1 MLLPFSNIEF
11 ISSGPADT
19 LTFSIYG
26 ASCSSF
32 SVHPNTGTVSVTQAL
47 DYEQDSQ
54 IILTVQ
60 VSDGRGG
67 LATTSLTVNVND
79 LNDAPVF
86 RGTPYNTMACEN
98 LPDSTS
104 VLQITA
110 TDQDSNDTLI
120 YALSGTNSSHFQI
133 SSSTGLIL
141 TAQELDYEVLSF
153 YSLTVSVSDG
163 STTVSQPLT
172 ITITDA
178 NDSPAFLDAPY
189 SVQVNEN
196 DISGL
201 DFSVNASDPD
211 NDTLHF
217 TLSGSRSSHFT
228 IHSLTGLV
236 TLTQALNF
244 EDAALYV
251 LTVTVSDGEGSVN
264 VTTLTVE
271 VIDQNDTPTFSKT
284 PFSAA
289 IDENIDIGTQ
299 VVLASALDEDENS
312 TPTYALSGANSSD
325 FAISNTGIIYTAGEI
340 NFESCSSYSLT
351 ISVSDGTTTVTTPLT
366 ITVNDMN
373 DPPVFSSAS
382 YSLTVNEGITSSVS
396 ILQVSA
402 GDQDNDTIVYSFVG
416 ITSSDFTVNSAN
428 GVVSTAV
435 VLDHEKTPS
444 YVLTAQADDGNGG
457 KTLSSVTVTL
467 TDLNDEAPT
476 FNSASYNGHVTENV
490 VFGSSVMTVTASDGD
505 AADSSLAYSLSGTNS
520 SHFTVTGSGLI
531 QTGSDI
537 DYESVQGYSLT
548 LTATDSANS
557 TGTTTIIITVINEID
572 NDPVFN
578 SASFNASVAEDASP
592 CTSVVRITASD
603 ADLGDVIT
611 YALSGKLIMIIC
623 VSIYSA

>member
-1 MLLPFSNIEF
+1 MLFPFFNIDF
-11 ISSGPADT
+11 LSLGPADT

-26 ASCSSF
+26 AGCSSF
-32 SVHPNTGTVSVTQAL
+32 SVHSNTGVVSLAQAL

-67 LATTSLTVNVND
+67 LATTTLTVNVND

-86 RGTPYNTMACEN
+86 RGTPYNTIVCEN

-110 TDQDSNDTLI
+110 TDQDSNDTVT
-120 YALSGTNSSHFQI
+120 YALSGTNSSHFEI

-178 NDSPAFLDAPY
+178 NDSPSFLDAPY

-196 DISGL
+196 DISVL

-236 TLTQALNF
+236 TLTQSLNF
-244 EDAALYV
+244 EDAAIYV
-251 LTVTVSDGEGSVN
+251 LTVTISDGEGGVN

-271 VIDQNDTPTFSKT
+271 VIDQNDSPSFSNT

-312 TPTYALSGANSSD
+312 TLTYALAGANSSD
-325 FAISNTGIIYTAGEI
+325 FAVSITGIISTAGEI
-340 NFESCSSYSLT
+340 NFESCSLYSLT

-366 ITVNDMN
+366 VTVNDMN
-373 DPPVFSSAS
+373 DPPMFSNAS
-382 YSLTVNEGITSSVS
+382 YSLTVNEGVSSSVS

-402 GDQDNDTIVYSFVG
+402 SDQDNDAIVYSFVG
-416 ITSSDFTVNSAN
+416 VTSSDFTVNSAN

-435 VLDHEKTPS
+435 VLDYEKTPS
-444 YVLTAQADDGNGG
+444 YALTVQADDGNGG
-457 KTLSSVTVTL
+457 KTLSSITVTI
-467 TDLNDEAPT
+467 TDLNDEVPT

-490 VFGSSVMTVTASDGD
+490 VIGSSVMTLTASDGD
-505 AADSSLAYSLSGTNS
+505 ATDSSLAYSLSGTNS

-537 DYESVQGYSLT
+537 DYESVQLYSLT
-548 LTATDSANS
+548 LTATDSANN
-557 TGTTTIIITVINEID
+557 TGTTSITITVINEID
-572 NDPVFN
+572 NDPVFS
-578 SASFNASVAEDASP
+578 SASFSASVAEDASP
-592 CTSVVRITASD
+592 GTSVVRITASD
-603 ADLGDVIT
+603 TDLGDVIT
-611 YALSGKLIMIIC
+611 YALSGELTKT
-623 VSIYSA
+623 

>member
-1 MLLPFSNIEF
+1 MLFPFFNIDF
-11 ISSGPADT
+11 LSLGPADT

-26 ASCSSF
+26 AGCSSF
-32 SVHPNTGTVSVTQAL
+32 SVHSNTGVVSLTQAL

-67 LATTSLTVNVND
+67 LATTTLTVNVND
-79 LNDAPVF
+79 LNDVPVF
-86 RGTPYNTMACEN
+86 QGLPYNTIACEN

-110 TDQDSNDTLI
+110 TDQDSNDTLT

-178 NDSPAFLDAPY
+178 NDSPSFLDAPY

-196 DISGL
+196 DISVL

-236 TLTQALNF
+236 TLTQSLNF
-244 EDAALYV
+244 EDAAIYV
-251 LTVTVSDGEGSVN
+251 LTVTVSDGAGGVN

-271 VIDQNDTPTFSKT
+271 VIDQNDSPSFSNT

-299 VVLASALDEDENS
+299 VVLASALDEDGNS
-312 TPTYALSGANSSD
+312 TLTYALAGANSSD
-325 FAISNTGIIYTAGEI
+325 FAISITGIISTAGEI

-366 ITVNDMN
+366 VTVNDMN
-373 DPPVFSSAS
+373 DPPMFSNAS
-382 YSLTVNEGITSSVS
+382 YSLTVNEGVSSSVS

-402 GDQDNDTIVYSFVG
+402 SDQDNDTIVYSFVG

-435 VLDHEKTPS
+435 VLDYEKTPS
-444 YVLTAQADDGNGG
+444 YALTVQADDGNGG
-457 KTLSSVTVTL
+457 KTLSSITVTI
-467 TDLNDEAPT
+467 TDLNDEVPT

-490 VFGSSVMTVTASDGD
+490 VIGSSVMTLTASDGD
-505 AADSSLAYSLSGTNS
+505 ATDSSLAYSLSGTNS

-537 DYESVQGYSLT
+537 DYESVQLYSLT
-548 LTATDSANS
+548 LTATDSANN
-557 TGTTTIIITVINEID
+557 TGTTSITITVINEID
-572 NDPVFN
+572 NDPVFS
-578 SASFNASVAEDASP
+578 SASFSASVAEDASP
-592 CTSVVRITASD
+592 GTSVVRITASD
-603 ADLGDVIT
+603 TDLGDVIT
-611 YALSGKLIMIIC
+611 YALSGELTKT
-623 VSIYSA
+623 

>member
-1 MLLPFSNIEF
+1 M
-11 ISSGPADT
+11 
-19 LTFSIYG
+19 
-26 ASCSSF
+26 
-32 SVHPNTGTVSVTQAL
+32 
-47 DYEQDSQ
+47 
-54 IILTVQ
+54 
-60 VSDGRGG
+60 
-67 LATTSLTVNVND
+67 ND

-86 RGTPYNTMACEN
+86 QGTPYSTFVCEN

-110 TDQDSNDTLI
+110 TDQDSNETLT

-141 TAQELDYEVLSF
+141 TAQELDFEVLNY

-178 NDSPAFLDAPY
+178 NDSPTFVDAPY

-196 DISGL
+196 DISAL
-201 DFSVNASDPD
+201 VFKVNATDPD

-236 TLTQALNF
+236 TLTQTLNF
-244 EDAALYV
+244 EDAAIYV
-251 LTVTVSDGEGSVN
+251 LTLTVSDGEGGVN

-271 VIDQNDTPTFSKT
+271 IIDQNDSPSFANT
-284 PFSAA
+284 PFSVA

-299 VVLASALDEDENS
+299 VILASATDEDENS
-312 TPTYALSGANSSD
+312 TLTYALSGTNSSY
-325 FAISNTGIIYTAGEI
+325 FAISITGIISTASEI

-351 ISVSDGTTTVTTPLT
+351 ISVSDGTATVTTPLT
-366 ITVNDMN
+366 VTVNDIN
-373 DPPVFSSAS
+373 DPPVFSNAS
-382 YSLTVNEGITSSVS
+382 CSLTVNEGILSSVS

-402 GDQDNDTIVYSFVG
+402 SDQDGDAITYSFVG

-428 GVVSTAV
+428 GVISTAA
-435 VLDHEKTPS
+435 VLDYEKTPS
-444 YVLTAQADDGNGG
+444 YALTVQADDGNGG
-457 KTLSSVTVTL
+457 KTLSSITVIL
-467 TDLNDEAPT
+467 TDLNDEAPA

-490 VFGSSVMTVTASDGD
+490 VIGSSVMTVTASDGD

-520 SHFTVTGSGLI
+520 SHFTVTSSGLV
-531 QTGSDI
+531 QTGSNI
-537 DYESVQGYSLT
+537 DYEAVQGYSLT
-548 LTATDSANS
+548 LTATDSANN
-557 TGTTTIIITVINEID
+557 TGTTTIIITVVNDID
-572 NDPVFN
+572 NDPVFS
-578 SASFNASVAEDASP
+578 SASFSASVSEDVSP
-592 CTSVVRITASD
+592 GTSVVRITASD

-611 YALSGKLIMIIC
+611 YALSGE
-623 VSIYSA
+623 

>member
-1 MLLPFSNIEF
+1 MSL
-11 ISSGPADT
+11 
-19 LTFSIYG
+19 
-26 ASCSSF
+26 
-32 SVHPNTGTVSVTQAL
+32 TQAL

-67 LATTSLTVNVND
+67 LATTTLTVNVND

-86 RGTPYNTMACEN
+86 QGIPYSTSVCEN

-110 TDQDSNDTLI
+110 TDQDSNDTLT
-120 YALSGTNSSHFQI
+120 YDLSGTNSSHFQI
-133 SSSTGLIL
+133 SSATGLIL
-141 TAQELDYEVLSF
+141 TAHELDYEVLSF

-178 NDSPAFLDAPY
+178 NDFPTFLDAPY
-189 SVQVNEN
+189 SVQVHEN
-196 DISGL
+196 DISAL
-201 DFSVNASDPD
+201 DFTVNASDPD

-244 EDAALYV
+244 EAAASYV
-251 LTVTVSDGEGSVN
+251 LTVTVSDGEGGVN

-271 VIDQNDTPTFSKT
+271 VIDQNDSPLFANT

-289 IDENIDIGTQ
+289 IYENVDIGTQ
-299 VVLASALDEDENS
+299 VSLASASDEDENS
-312 TPTYALSGANSSD
+312 TLTYTLSGTNSSD
-325 FAISNTGIIYTAGEI
+325 FAISNTGIISTANEI
-340 NFESCSSYSLT
+340 NFESCSLYSLT
-351 ISVSDGTTTVTTPLT
+351 ILVSDGTTTVTTPLT
-366 ITVNDMN
+366 ITVNDIN
-373 DPPVFSSAS
+373 DPPVFSNAS
-382 YSLTVNEGITSSVS
+382 YSLTVNEGVTSSVS

-402 GDQDNDTIVYSFVG
+402 SDEDNDTIVYSFVG

-428 GVVSTAV
+428 GVISTAL
-435 VLDHEKTPS
+435 VLDYEKTPS
-444 YVLTAQADDGNGG
+444 YVLTVQADDGNGE
-457 KTLSSVTVTL
+457 KTLSSITVTL
-467 TDLNDEAPT
+467 TDLNDETPT

-490 VFGSSVMTVTASDGD
+490 VVGSSVMTVTASDAD

-520 SHFTVTGSGLI
+520 SHFTVTSSGLI
-531 QTGSDI
+531 RTGSNI
-537 DYESVQGYSLT
+537 DYEAVQGYSLI
-548 LTATDSANS
+548 LTATDSANN

-572 NDPVFN
+572 NDPVFS
-578 SASFNASVAEDASP
+578 SASFSASVAEDVSP
-592 CTSVVRITASD
+592 GTSVVRITASD
-603 ADLGDVIT
+603 ADLGDVVT
-611 YALSGKLIMIIC
+611 YSLSGELLN
-623 VSIYSA
+623 

>member
-1 MLLPFSNIEF
+1 M
-11 ISSGPADT
+11 
-19 LTFSIYG
+19 
-26 ASCSSF
+26 
-32 SVHPNTGTVSVTQAL
+32 
-47 DYEQDSQ
+47 DYEQDYQ
-54 IILTVQ
+54 IIFTVQ
-60 VSDGRGG
+60 VNDGRGG
-67 LATTSLTVNVND
+67 LATTTLTVNVND

-86 RGTPYNTMACEN
+86 QGTPYSTFVCEN

-110 TDQDSNDTLI
+110 TDQDSNETLT

-141 TAQELDYEVLSF
+141 TAQELDFEVVNY

-178 NDSPAFLDAPY
+178 NDSPTFVDAPY

-196 DISGL
+196 DISAL
-201 DFSVNASDPD
+201 VFKVNATDPD

-244 EDAALYV
+244 EDAAIYV
-251 LTVTVSDGEGSVN
+251 LTLTVSDGEGGVN

-271 VIDQNDTPTFSKT
+271 IIDQNDSPSFANT
-284 PFSAA
+284 PFSVA

-299 VVLASALDEDENS
+299 VILASATDEDENS
-312 TPTYALSGANSSD
+312 TLTYALSGTNSSY
-325 FAISNTGIIYTAGEI
+325 FAISITGIISTASEI

-351 ISVSDGTTTVTTPLT
+351 ISVSDGTATVTTPLT
-366 ITVNDMN
+366 VTVNDIN
-373 DPPVFSSAS
+373 DPPVFSNVS
-382 YSLTVNEGITSSVS
+382 YSLTVNEGVTSSVS

-402 GDQDNDTIVYSFVG
+402 SDQDGDTIVYSFVG

-428 GVVSTAV
+428 GVISTAA
-435 VLDHEKTPS
+435 VLDYEKTPS
-444 YVLTAQADDGNGG
+444 YALTVQADDGNGG
-457 KTLSSVTVTL
+457 KTLSSITVIL
-467 TDLNDEAPT
+467 TDLNDEAPA

-490 VFGSSVMTVTASDGD
+490 VIGSSVMTVSASDGD

-520 SHFTVTGSGLI
+520 SHFTVTSSGLV
-531 QTGSDI
+531 QTGSNI
-537 DYESVQGYSLT
+537 DYEAVQGYSLT
-548 LTATDSANS
+548 LTATDSANN
-557 TGTTTIIITVINEID
+557 TGTTTIIITVVNDID
-572 NDPVFN
+572 NDPVFS
-578 SASFNASVAEDASP
+578 SASFSASVSEDVSP
-592 CTSVVRITASD
+592 GTSVVRITASD

-611 YALSGKLIMIIC
+611 YALSGE
-623 VSIYSA
+623 

>member
-1 MLLPFSNIEF
+1 MLFPFFNIDF
-11 ISSGPADT
+11 LSLGPADT

-26 ASCSSF
+26 AGCSSF
-32 SVHPNTGTVSVTQAL
+32 SVHSNTGVVSLAQAL

-67 LATTSLTVNVND
+67 LATTTLTVNVND
-79 LNDAPVF
+79 LNDVPVF
-86 RGTPYNTMACEN
+86 QGTPFNTIACEN
-98 LPDSTS
+98 LPHSTS

-110 TDQDSNDTLI
+110 TDQDSSDTLT

-153 YSLTVSVSDG
+153 YSLTVNVSDG

-178 NDSPAFLDAPY
+178 NDSPSFLDAPY

-196 DISGL
+196 DISAL

-211 NDTLHF
+211 NDTLRF

-236 TLTQALNF
+236 TLTQSLNF
-244 EDAALYV
+244 EDAAIYV
-251 LTVTVSDGEGSVN
+251 LTVTISDGEGGVN

-271 VIDQNDTPTFSKT
+271 VIDQNDSPSFSNT

-312 TPTYALSGANSSD
+312 TLTYALAGANSSD
-325 FAISNTGIIYTAGEI
+325 FAVSITGIISTAGEI

-366 ITVNDMN
+366 VTVNDMN
-373 DPPVFSSAS
+373 DPPMFSNAS
-382 YSLTVNEGITSSVS
+382 YSLTVNEGVSSSVS

-402 GDQDNDTIVYSFVG
+402 SDQDNDTIVYSFVG

-435 VLDHEKTPS
+435 VLDYEKTPS
-444 YVLTAQADDGNGG
+444 YALTVQADDGNGG
-457 KTLSSVTVTL
+457 KTLSSITVTI

-476 FNSASYNGHVTENV
+476 FNSASYNVHVTENV
-490 VFGSSVMTVTASDGD
+490 VIGSSVMTLTASDGD
-505 AADSSLAYSLSGTNS
+505 ATDSSLAYSLSGTNS

-548 LTATDSANS
+548 LTATDSANN
-557 TGTTTIIITVINEID
+557 TGTTSITITVINEID
-572 NDPVFN
+572 NDPVFS
-578 SASFNASVAEDASP
+578 SASFSASVGEDASP
-592 CTSVVRITASD
+592 GTSVVRITASD
-603 ADLGDVIT
+603 TDLGDVIT
-611 YALSGKLIMIIC
+611 YALSGELTKT
-623 VSIYSA
+623 

>member
-1 MLLPFSNIEF
+1 MPLPFSNIEF
-11 ISSGPADT
+11 LSLGPADT

-26 ASCSSF
+26 ADCSSF
-32 SVHPNTGTVSVTQAL
+32 SVHSNTGVVSLTQAL

-79 LNDAPVF
+79 LNDVPLF
-86 RGTPYNTMACEN
+86 QGTPYNTIACEN

-110 TDQDSNDTLI
+110 TDQDRNDTLT
-120 YALSGTNSSHFQI
+120 YTLSGTNSSHFQI

-141 TAQELDYEVLSF
+141 TAQELDYGVLSF

-178 NDSPAFLDAPY
+178 NDSPTFLDTPY
-189 SVQVNEN
+189 SVQVDEN

-251 LTVTVSDGEGSVN
+251 LTVTVSDGEGGVN
-264 VTTLTVE
+264 VTTLTVD
-271 VIDQNDTPTFSKT
+271 VIDQNDSPSFSNT

-312 TPTYALSGANSSD
+312 TLTYALSGANSSD
-325 FAISNTGIIYTAGEI
+325 FVISNTGIISTAGEI

-351 ISVSDGTTTVTTPLT
+351 ISVADGTTTVSTPLT
-366 ITVNDMN
+366 VTVNDMN
-373 DPPVFSSAS
+373 DPPVFSNAS
-382 YSLTVNEGITSSVS
+382 YYLTVNEDITSSVS

-402 GDQDNDTIVYSFVG
+402 DDQDNDTVVYSFVG
-416 ITSSDFTVNSAN
+416 ITSSDFIVDSAN

-435 VLDHEKTPS
+435 VLDYEKTPS
-444 YVLTAQADDGNGG
+444 YVLTVQADDGNGG

-467 TDLNDEAPT
+467 SDLNDEAPT
-476 FNSASYNGHVTENV
+476 FNSASYNDHVKENV
-490 VFGSSVMTVTASDGD
+490 AIGSSVMTVTASDGD

-520 SHFTVTGSGLI
+520 SHFTVTGTGLI

-548 LTATDSANS
+548 LTATDSANN

-572 NDPVFN
+572 NGPVFSSALF
-578 SASFNASVAEDASP
+578 SASVSEDASP
-592 CTSVVRITASD
+592 GTSVVRIIASD
-603 ADLGDVIT
+603 SDLGDVIT
-611 YALSGKLIMIIC
+611 YTLSGKLTK
-623 VSIYSA
+623 V

>member
-1 MLLPFSNIEF
+1 M
-11 ISSGPADT
+11 
-19 LTFSIYG
+19 
-26 ASCSSF
+26 
-32 SVHPNTGTVSVTQAL
+32 
-47 DYEQDSQ
+47 
-54 IILTVQ
+54 
-60 VSDGRGG
+60 
-67 LATTSLTVNVND
+67 ND
-79 LNDAPVF
+79 LNDVPVF
-86 RGTPYNTMACEN
+86 QGTPFNTIACEN

-110 TDQDSNDTLI
+110 TDQDSNDTLT

-178 NDSPAFLDAPY
+178 NDSPSFLDAPY

-196 DISGL
+196 DISVL

-236 TLTQALNF
+236 TLTQSLNF
-244 EDAALYV
+244 EDAAIYV
-251 LTVTVSDGEGSVN
+251 LTVTISDGEGGVN

-271 VIDQNDTPTFSKT
+271 VIDQNDSPSFSNTPL
-284 PFSAA
+284 SAA

-312 TPTYALSGANSSD
+312 TLTYALSGANSSD
-325 FAISNTGIIYTAGEI
+325 FAISITGIISTAGEI
-340 NFESCSSYSLT
+340 NFESCSLYSLT

-366 ITVNDMN
+366 VTVNDMN
-373 DPPVFSSAS
+373 DPPMFSNAS
-382 YSLTVNEGITSSVS
+382 YSLTVNEGVSSSVS

-402 GDQDNDTIVYSFVG
+402 SDQDNDTIVYSFVG

-428 GVVSTAV
+428 GVVSTGV
-435 VLDHEKTPS
+435 VLDYEKTPS
-444 YVLTAQADDGNGG
+444 YALNVQADDGNGG
-457 KTLSSVTVTL
+457 KTLSSITVTL

-476 FNSASYNGHVTENV
+476 FNSASYNGHVTENAV
-490 VFGSSVMTVTASDGD
+490 IGSSVMTVTASDGD

-548 LTATDSANS
+548 LTATDSANN

-572 NDPVFN
+572 NDPLFS
-578 SASFNASVAEDASP
+578 SASFSASVAEDASP
-592 CTSVVRITASD
+592 GTSVVRITASD

-611 YALSGKLIMIIC
+611 YALSGNLTKT
-623 VSIYSA
+623 

>member
-1 MLLPFSNIEF
+1 MLLPFFNIDF
-11 ISSGPADT
+11 LSSGPADT

-26 ASCSSF
+26 AGCSSF
-32 SVHPNTGTVSVTQAL
+32 SVHSNTGVVSLAQAL

-67 LATTSLTVNVND
+67 LATTTLTVNVND
-79 LNDAPVF
+79 LNDVPVF
-86 RGTPYNTMACEN
+86 QGTPFNTIACEN
-98 LPDSTS
+98 LPHSTS

-110 TDQDSNDTLI
+110 TDQDSNDTLT

-178 NDSPAFLDAPY
+178 NDSPSFLDAPY

-196 DISGL
+196 DISVL

-236 TLTQALNF
+236 TLTQSLNF
-244 EDAALYV
+244 EDAAIYV
-251 LTVTVSDGEGSVN
+251 LTVTISDGEGGVN

-271 VIDQNDTPTFSKT
+271 VIDQNDSPSFSNT
-284 PFSAA
+284 PFSSA

-312 TPTYALSGANSSD
+312 TLTYALAGANSSD
-325 FAISNTGIIYTAGEI
+325 FAVSITGIISTAGEI
-340 NFESCSSYSLT
+340 NFESCSLYSLT

-366 ITVNDMN
+366 VTVNDMN
-373 DPPVFSSAS
+373 DPPMFSNAS
-382 YSLTVNEGITSSVS
+382 YSLTVNEGVSSSVS

-402 GDQDNDTIVYSFVG
+402 SDQDNDTIVYSFVG

-435 VLDHEKTPS
+435 VLDYEKTPS
-444 YVLTAQADDGNGG
+444 YALNVQADDGNGG
-457 KTLSSVTVTL
+457 KTLSSITVTI
-467 TDLNDEAPT
+467 TDLNDEVPT
-476 FNSASYNGHVTENV
+476 FNSASYNGLVTENV
-490 VFGSSVMTVTASDGD
+490 VIGSSVMTLTASDGD
-505 AADSSLAYSLSGTNS
+505 ATDSSLAYSLSGTNS

-537 DYESVQGYSLT
+537 DYESVQLYSLT
-548 LTATDSANS
+548 LTATDSANN
-557 TGTTTIIITVINEID
+557 TGTTSITITVINEID
-572 NDPVFN
+572 NDPLFS
-578 SASFNASVAEDASP
+578 SASFSASVGEDASP
-592 CTSVVRITASD
+592 GTSVVRITASD
-603 ADLGDVIT
+603 TDLGDVIT
-611 YALSGKLIMIIC
+611 YALSGELTKT
-623 VSIYSA
+623 

>member
-1 MLLPFSNIEF
+1 M
-11 ISSGPADT
+11 
-19 LTFSIYG
+19 
-26 ASCSSF
+26 
-32 SVHPNTGTVSVTQAL
+32 
-47 DYEQDSQ
+47 
-54 IILTVQ
+54 
-60 VSDGRGG
+60 
-67 LATTSLTVNVND
+67 ND
-79 LNDAPVF
+79 LNDVPVF
-86 RGTPYNTMACEN
+86 QGTPFNTIACEN

-110 TDQDSNDTLI
+110 TDQDSNDTLT

-178 NDSPAFLDAPY
+178 NDSPSFLDAPY

-196 DISGL
+196 DISVL

-236 TLTQALNF
+236 TLTQSLNF
-244 EDAALYV
+244 EDAAIYV
-251 LTVTVSDGEGSVN
+251 LTVTISDGEGGVN

-271 VIDQNDTPTFSKT
+271 VIDQNDSPSFSNTPL
-284 PFSAA
+284 SAA

-312 TPTYALSGANSSD
+312 TLTYALSGANSSD
-325 FAISNTGIIYTAGEI
+325 FAISITGIISTAGEI
-340 NFESCSSYSLT
+340 NFESCSLYSLT

-366 ITVNDMN
+366 VTVNVMN
-373 DPPVFSSAS
+373 DPPMFSNAS
-382 YSLTVNEGITSSVS
+382 YSLTVNEGVSSSVS

-402 GDQDNDTIVYSFVG
+402 SDQDNDTIVYSFVG

-428 GVVSTAV
+428 GVVSTGV
-435 VLDHEKTPS
+435 VLDYEKTPS
-444 YVLTAQADDGNGG
+444 YALNVQADDGNGG
-457 KTLSSVTVTL
+457 KTLSSITVTL

-476 FNSASYNGHVTENV
+476 FNSASYNGHVTENAV
-490 VFGSSVMTVTASDGD
+490 IGSSVMTVTASDGD

-548 LTATDSANS
+548 LTATDSANN

-572 NDPVFN
+572 NDPLFS
-578 SASFNASVAEDASP
+578 SASFSASVAEDASP
-592 CTSVVRITASD
+592 GTSVVRITASD

-611 YALSGKLIMIIC
+611 YALSGNLTKT
-623 VSIYSA
+623 

>member
-1 MLLPFSNIEF
+1 MLFPFFNIDF
-11 ISSGPADT
+11 LSLGPADT

-26 ASCSSF
+26 AGCSSF
-32 SVHPNTGTVSVTQAL
+32 SVHSNTGVVSLAQAL

-67 LATTSLTVNVND
+67 LATTTLTVNVND
-79 LNDAPVF
+79 LNDVPVF
-86 RGTPYNTMACEN
+86 QGTPFNTIACEN

-110 TDQDSNDTLI
+110 TDQDSNDTLT

-178 NDSPAFLDAPY
+178 NDSPSFLDAPY

-196 DISGL
+196 DISVL

-236 TLTQALNF
+236 TLTQSLNF
-244 EDAALYV
+244 EDAAIYV
-251 LTVTVSDGEGSVN
+251 LTVTISDGEGGVN

-271 VIDQNDTPTFSKT
+271 VIDQNDSPLFSNT

-312 TPTYALSGANSSD
+312 TLTYALAGANSSD
-325 FAISNTGIIYTAGEI
+325 FAVSITGIISTAGEI
-340 NFESCSSYSLT
+340 NFESCSLYSLT

-366 ITVNDMN
+366 VTVNDMN
-373 DPPVFSSAS
+373 DPPMFSNAS
-382 YSLTVNEGITSSVS
+382 YSLTVNEGVSSSVS

-402 GDQDNDTIVYSFVG
+402 SDQDNDAIVYSFVG
-416 ITSSDFTVNSAN
+416 VTSSDFTVNGAN

-435 VLDHEKTPS
+435 VLDYEKTPS
-444 YVLTAQADDGNGG
+444 YALNVQADDGNGG
-457 KTLSSVTVTL
+457 KTLSSITVTL

-490 VFGSSVMTVTASDGD
+490 VIGSSVMTVTASDGD

-548 LTATDSANS
+548 LTATDSANN

-572 NDPVFN
+572 NDPLFS
-578 SASFNASVAEDASP
+578 SASFSTSVAEDASP
-592 CTSVVRITASD
+592 GTSVVRITASD

-611 YALSGKLIMIIC
+611 YALSGNLTKT
-623 VSIYSA
+623 

>member
-1 MLLPFSNIEF
+1 MSFAIPVFNIDF
-11 ISSGPADT
+11 LSLGPADM

-26 ASCSSF
+26 AGCSSF
-32 SVHPNTGTVSVTQAL
+32 SVHSNTGVVSLTQAL

-67 LATTSLTVNVND
+67 LATTTLTVNVND
-79 LNDAPVF
+79 LNDVPVF
-86 RGTPYNTMACEN
+86 QGLPYNTIACEN

-110 TDQDSNDTLI
+110 TDQDSNDTLT

-178 NDSPAFLDAPY
+178 NDSPSFLDAPY

-196 DISGL
+196 DISVL

-236 TLTQALNF
+236 TLTQSLNF
-244 EDAALYV
+244 EDAAIYV
-251 LTVTVSDGEGSVN
+251 LTVTVSDGAGGVN

-271 VIDQNDTPTFSKT
+271 VIDQNDSPSFSNT

-299 VVLASALDEDENS
+299 VVLASALDEDGNS
-312 TPTYALSGANSSD
+312 TLTYALAGANSSD
-325 FAISNTGIIYTAGEI
+325 FAISITGIISTAGEI

-366 ITVNDMN
+366 VTVNDMN
-373 DPPVFSSAS
+373 DPPMFSNAS
-382 YSLTVNEGITSSVS
+382 YSLTVNEGVSSSVS

-402 GDQDNDTIVYSFVG
+402 SDQDNDTIVYSFVG

-435 VLDHEKTPS
+435 VLDYEKTPS
-444 YVLTAQADDGNGG
+444 YALTVQADDGNGG
-457 KTLSSVTVTL
+457 KTLSSITVTL

-476 FNSASYNGHVTENV
+476 FNSASYNGHVTENAV
-490 VFGSSVMTVTASDGD
+490 IGSSVMTVTASDGD
-505 AADSSLAYSLSGTNS
+505 AADSSLVYSLSGTNS

-548 LTATDSANS
+548 LTATDSANN
-557 TGTTTIIITVINEID
+557 TGTTTIIIIVINEID
-572 NDPVFN
+572 NDPVF
-578 SASFNASVAEDASP
+578 SSTSFSASVAEEASP
-592 CTSVVRITASD
+592 GTSVVRITASD
-603 ADLGDVIT
+603 ADLGDIIT
-611 YALSGKLIMIIC
+611 YALSGKLTET
-623 VSIYSA
+623 

>member
-1 MLLPFSNIEF
+1 M
-11 ISSGPADT
+11 
-19 LTFSIYG
+19 
-26 ASCSSF
+26 
-32 SVHPNTGTVSVTQAL
+32 
-47 DYEQDSQ
+47 
-54 IILTVQ
+54 
-60 VSDGRGG
+60 
-67 LATTSLTVNVND
+67 ND
-79 LNDAPVF
+79 LNDVPVF
-86 RGTPYNTMACEN
+86 QGTPFNTIACEN

-110 TDQDSNDTLI
+110 TDQDSNDTLT

-178 NDSPAFLDAPY
+178 NDSPSFLDAPY

-196 DISGL
+196 DISVL

-236 TLTQALNF
+236 TLTQSLNF
-244 EDAALYV
+244 EDAAIYV
-251 LTVTVSDGEGSVN
+251 LTVTISDGEGGVN

-271 VIDQNDTPTFSKT
+271 VIDQNDSPSFSNTPL
-284 PFSAA
+284 SAA

-312 TPTYALSGANSSD
+312 TLTYALSGANSSD
-325 FAISNTGIIYTAGEI
+325 FAISITGIISTAGEI
-340 NFESCSSYSLT
+340 NFESCSLYSLT

-366 ITVNDMN
+366 VTVNDMN
-373 DPPVFSSAS
+373 DPPMFSNAS
-382 YSLTVNEGITSSVS
+382 YSLTVNEGVSSSVS

-402 GDQDNDTIVYSFVG
+402 SDQDNDTIVYSFVG

-428 GVVSTAV
+428 GVVSTGV
-435 VLDHEKTPS
+435 VLDYEKTPS
-444 YVLTAQADDGNGG
+444 YALNVQADDGNGG
-457 KTLSSVTVTL
+457 KTLSSITVTL

-476 FNSASYNGHVTENV
+476 FNSASYNGHVTENAV
-490 VFGSSVMTVTASDGD
+490 IGSSVMTVTASDGD
-505 AADSSLAYSLSGTNS
+505 AAASSLAYSLSGTNS

-548 LTATDSANS
+548 LTATDSANN

-572 NDPVFN
+572 NDPLFS
-578 SASFNASVAEDASP
+578 SASFSASVAEDASP
-592 CTSVVRITASD
+592 GTSVVRITASD

-611 YALSGKLIMIIC
+611 YALSGNLTKT
-623 VSIYSA
+623 